1 MTFPVDRIRQL
12 FPSINRQNVPIFF
25 DNPAGSQ
32 VPQMVI
38 DAFSHYFSTMNA
50 NQGGTFVTS
59 KKTDAMMRDVREKVA
74 DFLGATNPDEI
85 VFGANM
91 TTLAFSLSR
100 ALAQTMKAGDEIIL
114 TRMDHDANVAPWLRI
129 AEEHGF
135 IVRWVDINI
144 DDCTLDLN
152 TLEGA
157 LNDRTKLVAT
167 VHCSNAV
174 GTLNPVAQ
182 IAQMAHAAGALC
194 VVDAVQSAPHVPID
208 VMALGCDFLLC
219 SAYKFF
225 GPHVGILWGK
235 YDLLES
241 LPAYKVRPSKNYS
254 PFRWETGTPNF
265 EGIFALGSAIDY
277 IQKIGQEY
285 CMEYSSQFSEYTE
298 RAKWLKAG
306 MEGIRQYE
314 KMLISHLLD
323 GLESLPNI
331 QIFGITDRNRLD
343 ERCPTVVFTHSKYM
357 PNEIAQYLANHDI
370 YVWDGNYYAVEIMAR
385 LGHSEKG
392 MVRVGLAHYNTV
404 EEIDRFCAVLR
415 QLVVDDDV
423 SVPQKLMQQE
433 FVASVTIPPQNEID
447 NHDIW
452 EFMNPQLFAFRG
464 YLSSILSYSLF
475 IPVVLENWKLEYLK
489 IIHKNA
495 LYCRRIENMI
505 QKFFLLKTGYFR
517 LFSVNEFNPST
528 FVQSLVSELQ
538 SESTNQMVSYQVNI
552 APDVP
557 QSVFGSDEQI
567 KSIMIDLITY
577 TIEKDEKTNILI
589 DCGRVNDDMW
599 YIRITDTSKNVVAH
613 PFSYSLEIDLFKKI
627 VNIMGGNITTFVIP
641 DEAIQ
646 LTMTFPVRYIIPEQ
660 AL

>member
-1 MTFPVDRIRQL
+1 MTFPIDKIRHL
-12 FPSINRQNVPIFF
+12 FPSLNRLDTPIFF

-32 VPQMVI
+32 VPQTVI
-38 DAFSHYFSTMNA
+38 DAFGHYFSTMNA
-50 NQGGTFVTS
+50 NQGGTFKTS
-59 KKTDAMMRDVREKVA
+59 QKTDAMMRDVREKVA
-74 DFLGATNPDEI
+74 DFLGATNADEI

-114 TRMDHDANVAPWLRI
+114 TRMDHDANIAPWLRI
-129 AEEHGF
+129 AEERGL
-135 IVRWVDINI
+135 IVRWVDINL

-208 VMALGCDFLLC
+208 VITLGCDFLLC

-235 YDLLES
+235 YDLLEA

-265 EGIFALGSAIDY
+265 EGIFALGNTIDY

-285 CMEYSSQFSEYTE
+285 CMEYSYQFSTYTE

-314 KMLISHLLD
+314 KMLISRLLD

-331 QIFGITDRNRLD
+331 HIFGITDRTRLD
-343 ERCPTVVFTHSKYM
+343 ERCPTVVFTHSKYT

-370 YVWDGNYYAVEIMAR
+370 YVWDGNYYALEIMAR

-415 QLVVDDDV
+415 QLVVDDNL

-433 FVASVTIPPQNEID
+433 YVSSVTVPPQTEID

-452 EFMNPQLFAFRG
+452 EFMN
-464 YLSSILSYSLF
+464 
-475 IPVVLENWKLEYLK
+475 
-489 IIHKNA
+489 
-495 LYCRRIENMI
+495 
-505 QKFFLLKTGYFR
+505 FLLF
-517 LFSVNEFNPST
+517 
-528 FVQSLVSELQ
+528 EL
-538 SESTNQMVSYQVNI
+538 
-552 APDVP
+552 
-557 QSVFGSDEQI
+557 
-567 KSIMIDLITY
+567 K
-577 TIEKDEKTNILI
+577 
-589 DCGRVNDDMW
+589 
-599 YIRITDTSKNVVAH
+599 
-613 PFSYSLEIDLFKKI
+613 
-627 VNIMGGNITTFVIP
+627 
-641 DEAIQ
+641 
-646 LTMTFPVRYIIPEQ
+646 
-660 AL
+660 